1 MKIRYFYAT
10 TARKPLP
17 PLLSVLYAGMLFR
30 LSDLPEKLS
39 GIQPKPAGVPS
50 KTILTMIKATTLIT
64 SLLFCSMLLRAQT
77 PKLVLPMGHP
87 DRLNDVAFSPDG
99 KYILTGGGLH
109 PPGMAK
115 LWDLQGRE
123 ILSFPCKMSVGS
135 VAFSPDG
142 QRVLTISDSSM
153 LWDLQGRKIRS
164 FPGAGAFSPDGQH
177 LLTSAQGTATLW
189 DFQGRTIR
197 SFKMDNATV
206 VFSPDGQRLLGI
218 RENDAWLSDLQ
229 GRKTCSFSGSNAS
242 FSPDGKMILTSGIR
256 DSAWLWDLTGR
267 KIQAFPDGILHVF
280 STDGRTVLS
289 IDVHDNGHTIHLY
302 DLTGHEI
309 QSFKTGWDVNC
320 LAFSPDGKTI
330 LTGSGEHATAKLW
343 DLQGHIIQVFRGHS
357 KLIERVLVSPDQK
370 HIATNGQLPEP
381 RAELWDFEGPEIH
394 PVKGPI
400 TSIGFLPDGKTIIT
414 GDKDKMVK
422 LWDLKGR
429 EMQSIESFQNAKPLS
444 VSGNTEG
451 PEPKPNPNDRVVA
464 VFVSEDGQR
473 VLTESWAGRALKLWD
488 LKGQEIKTFY
498 SRPTKVRSPDGKI
511 LVLSR
516 TDGINK
522 LWNAQG
528 HEIATFKSDS
538 YYSEYAFSPDEKTIL
553 GCGGGPTMLWD
564 LSGQEIQSFK
574 GHSDYVDCVAF
585 SPDGQRVLTGSRDK
599 TAKLWNLK
607 GQELQTFKGHTAG
620 ITSTFFLGDGQLVLT
635 SSRDH
640 TMKIWDTKTGKE
652 LASLVLIDS
661 SDWVVTTP
669 SGLFDASPGAMNL
682 MYFVQGLEVIDLEQ
696 LKERYYEP
704 GLLAKIL
711 GLDKGELRNVA
722 ALNNVAL
729 YPEITASIA
738 NGQLK
743 VSLRARSGG
752 MGKLSLFV
760 NSKEVIE
767 DANPS
772 RLATLS
778 IDLQPFEKYWQ
789 PGNNAIAL
797 RAYNQEGWLKSQAYE
812 LTYAPIEETKAAKP
826 STSTPGGPTK
836 SFGGA
841 KPHLYIL
848 SIGTANYSGDK
859 MDLNFP
865 DLDAAA
871 MATAL
876 QSTGSRLFE
885 DRVHLR
891 LLSTAGKTPAE
902 QSSKANIE
910 AAFKEF
916 AAQAKPQDVLVVYF
930 SGHGITYTAAEKAQ
944 FYYLTKDI
952 GSPELSDKAIRDNY
966 TVSSDDLTHWLT
978 AITAK
983 KQVMILDACNSG
995 KVVESL
1001 ATIGARA
1008 LNSSQIVALDRM
1020 KDRTGMFILTGAA
1033 ADKVSYEASQYG
1045 QGLLTYSLLQGM
1057 SGLALTPDKRV
1068 DVMTLFQYSRDQ
1080 VPGLAKGI
1088 DQVQVPMLAFPAGGG
1103 SFDIGIVDGTVKIP
1117 VSQVKPVFIRNNF
1130 QDEASFDDVLGLTPA
1145 LADYF
1150 RGITVKG
1157 AKAELIYVDV
1167 TEYANAYSMKGRY
1180 SINGDAVEV
1189 RGRLFQGKETKG
1201 EFQVTGKKDDVPGLA
1216 QLILEKV
1223 RPLMK

>member
-1 MKIRYFYAT
+1 M
-10 TARKPLP
+10 
-17 PLLSVLYAGMLFR
+17 
-30 LSDLPEKLS
+30 
-39 GIQPKPAGVPS
+39 S
-50 KTILTMIKATTLIT
+50 KTIALLT
-64 SLLFCSMLLRAQT
+64 SLLFCSLLLRAQT

-87 DRLNDVAFSPDG
+87 DRLNAVAFSPDG

-115 LWDLQGRE
+115 LWDLKGRE
-123 ILSFPCKMSVGS
+123 IVSFPCKMSVGS

-177 LLTSAQGTATLW
+177 LLTSDQGTATLW
-189 DFQGRTIR
+189 DFQGRAIR
-197 SFKMDNATV
+197 SFKMDAPATV
-206 VFSPDGQRLLGI
+206 VFSPDGQRLLGR
-218 RENDAWLSDLQ
+218 REYGEYDAWLSDLQ
-229 GRKTCSFSGSNAS
+229 GRKICSFSGSNAS

-267 KIQAFPDGILHVF
+267 KIQAFPDGNLHVF

-289 IDVHDNGHTIHLY
+289 VDVHDNGHTIHLY

-309 QSFKTGWDVNC
+309 QSFKTGWDVDC
-320 LAFSPDGKTI
+320 VAFSSDGKTI
-330 LTGSGEHATAKLW
+330 LTGSGHHATAKLW

-357 KLIERVLVSPDQK
+357 KLIDRVLVSPDQK

-381 RAELWDFEGPEIH
+381 RAELWDLEGPEIH

-444 VSGNTEG
+444 ESGNTEG
-451 PEPKPNPNDRVVA
+451 PEPKPDPDDRVVK

-473 VLTESWAGRALKLWD
+473 VLTESWAGKALKLWD

-498 SRPTKVRSPDGKI
+498 SRPSKVRSPDGKI

-516 TDGINK
+516 TDGTNK

-528 HEIATFKSDS
+528 HEIATFKSHS

-574 GHSDYVDCVAF
+574 GHSDAVCAAF
-585 SPDGQRVLTGSRDK
+585 SPDGQRVLTGGRWDK

-607 GQELQTFKGHTAG
+607 GQELQTFKGHTDG
-620 ITSTFFLGDGQLVLT
+620 ITSTFFLGGGQLVLT

-711 GLDKGELRNVA
+711 GLSQESVRSVEA
-722 ALNNVAL
+722 FNNVAL
-729 YPEITASIA
+729 YPEMNAELSA
-738 NGQLK
+738 DKLNLQVDLKPRNG
-743 VSLRARSGG
+743 GI
-752 MGKLSLFV
+752 GKLSLFV
-760 NSKEVIE
+760 NGKEVQE
-767 DANPS
+767 DVNPQRAKS
-772 RLATLS
+772 LN
-778 IDLQPFEKYWQ
+778 IDLTAFSAYYLPNGPSKL
-789 PGNNAIAL
+789 AL
-797 RAYNQEGWLKSQAYE
+797 RVYNQAGWLKSAALELDYQPPATARGTQTAGNNAPVLKGKPGLFALVVGTADYAGEELDLKFADHDATSFTQA
-812 LTYAPIEETKAAKP
+812 LRAASPKVFGDKVSVTLLNTDATDKNRQDISSKTTIQKAFADIAAK
-826 STSTPGGPTK
+826 
-836 SFGGA
+836 
-841 KPHLYIL
+841 
-848 SIGTANYSGDK
+848 
-859 MDLNFP
+859 
-865 DLDAAA
+865 
-871 MATAL
+871 
-876 QSTGSRLFE
+876 
-885 DRVHLR
+885 
-891 LLSTAGKTPAE
+891 
-902 QSSKANIE
+902 
-910 AAFKEF
+910 
-916 AAQAKPQDVLVVYF
+916 AQAQDILVIYF
-930 SGHGITYTAAEKAQ
+930 SGHGVNYGAAESGQ

-952 GSPELSDKAIRDNY
+952 ASENLSDPEIRNNYAI
-966 TVSSDDLTHWLT
+966 SSAELTEWIKSIPAL
-978 AITAK
+978 

-995 KVVESL
+995 KIVEDL
-1001 ATIGARA
+1001 AGRKD
-1008 LNSSQIVALDRM
+1008 LSSSQIRALDRM
-1020 KDRTGMFILTGAA
+1020 KDRTGMFILTGSA
-1033 ADKVSYEASQYG
+1033 ADKVSFEASQYG

-1057 SGLALTPDKRV
+1057 SGLALTEDKRV
-1068 DVMTLFQYSRDQ
+1068 DVMTLFQYSRDK
-1080 VPGLAKGI
+1080 VPDLAKGI
-1088 DQVQVPMLAFPAGGG
+1088 GGIQTPILAFPVSGA
-1103 SFDIGIVDGTVKIP
+1103 SFDIGIVDAQVKIP
-1117 VSQVKPVFIRNNF
+1117 LAQVKPVFIRNNF
-1130 QDEASFDDVLGLTPA
+1130 QDEDTFDDVLGLTPA
-1145 LADYF
+1145 LAGYF
-1150 RGITVKG
+1150 QEITARG
-1157 AKAELIYVDV
+1157 AQANLIYVDV
-1167 TEYANAYSMKGRY
+1167 SEYENAYSMKGRY
-1180 SINGDAVEV
+1180 KVNGDAVEV
-1189 RGRLFQGKETKG
+1189 RGKLFKGKTAKG
-1201 EFQVTGKKDDVPGLA
+1201 EFQVTGKKSDMPGLVEA
-1216 QLILEKV
+1216 IVEKV
-1223 RPLMK
+1223 SGMVE